1 MTWAGGRRRGRA
13 RSAAAAA
20 LLCVL
25 SVACCGLP
33 DATTPLELDPSDVP
47 YRLLSPSA
55 GPSATQPPS
64 TRTTTPDVYLLDGD
78 GRLVPV
84 AAAPTESG
92 LVPVLGGVLS
102 RLAAGPREAE
112 RASGL
117 ASALGPDVRLTLVGV
132 ADGTATIDVDVGEQD
147 PSASRLPLA
156 VGQVVLSATSVEGVD
171 RVQLVQGGSPIEVP
185 LPDGALTLGPVTA
198 DDYAPLLGPTGRT
211 NGTGSAG
218 PSTPAESGRG

>member
-1 MTWAGGRRRGRA
+1 MRWGGRRGA
-13 RSAAAAA
+13 VAAA

-25 SVACCGLP
+25 SAASCGLP

-55 GPSATQPPS
+55 DPSTAQPPS

-84 AAAPTESG
+84 EAAQAASG
-92 LVPVLGGVLS
+92 LGPALGGVLS
-102 RLAAGPREAE
+102 QLAAGPREAE

-132 ADGTATIDVDVGEQD
+132 TDGTAVIEVDLGEQD

-156 VGQVVLSATSVEGVD
+156 VGQVVLSATSVEGVG

-198 DDYAPLLGPTGRT
+198 GDYAPLLGPTE
-211 NGTGSAG
+211 SPG
-218 PSTPAESGRG
+218 P

>member
-1 MTWAGGRRRGRA
+1 MRWVGRRA
-13 RSAAAAA
+13 AAAAA
-20 LLCVL
+20 LLCTL
-25 SVACCGLP
+25 SAASCGLP

-55 GPSATQPPS
+55 GPSATQPPA
-64 TRTTTPDVYLLDGD
+64 TRTTTPEVYLLDGD

-84 AAAPTESG
+84 GAAQAANG

-102 RLAAGPREAE
+102 RLASGPREAE

-117 ASALGPDVRLTLVGV
+117 ASALGPDVRLILVGV
-132 ADGTATIDVDVGEQD
+132 TDGTAVIEVDLGEQD

-156 VGQVVLSATSVEGVD
+156 VGQVVLSTTSVEGVD

-198 DDYAPLLGPTGRT
+198 GDYAALLGRT
-211 NGTGSAG
+211 ASPG
-218 PSTPAESGRG
+218 PQAPGPR